1 MNLKTLIVDDEME
14 LRKSV
19 ASILQNT
26 NLGIHFEIDEA
37 ANGREALDK
46 VKAKDWDLILMDVRM
61 PEMDGLQALTEIKE
75 HNPSTFVVIMTAH
88 SNLTDAITAI
98 KEGAYDYLEKPVSPE
113 KLTDIVKKSLE
124 AHEMVSSL
132 AASNPIFD
140 DDIESEI
147 VGSNSKMKEVFNLIY
162 KLCKVETTV
171 LIRGENGTGKELV
184 ARAIHF
190 NSPRKSGQFV
200 AVNCGAIPE
209 NLMES
214 EFFGHEKGAFTGAYE
229 RKIGK
234 FQLANNGTLFLDEI
248 GELRPEMQVKLLRA
262 IQEKKFTPVG
272 SNREVKTNARIVAAT
287 NRNLEKMM
295 ETEDFREDLFY
306 RLNVMPIFLPP
317 LRERPDDIT
326 VLANTFLQK
335 FSKLHDKKINSV
347 DADCLELMKKYRW
360 PGNIRELENIIERAF
375 IVEPSSTMTRQS
387 LPDQILNE
395 VQKLGVPAVSGQGQ
409 GPGTSGNKT
418 SEFSSGSG
426 STEPTGPLDFEV
438 YKEKVEKDFILSAL
452 KANKGKINQ
461 TVAQANI
468 PKNTLLRKIRKYSI
482 NVKDF
487 MD

>member
-1 MNLKTLIVDDEME
+1 MNLKTLIVDDEAE

-19 ASILQNT
+19 TSILQNT
-26 NLGIHFEIDEA
+26 QLGIQFDIEEA
-37 ANGREALDK
+37 TNGKEALEK
-46 VKAKDWDLILMDVRM
+46 VKGGDWDLILMDVRM
-61 PEMDGLQALTEIKE
+61 PEMDGLEALKEIKE
-75 HNPSTFVVIMTAH
+75 HDPSTFVVIMTAH
-88 SNLTDAITAI
+88 SNLNDAITAI

-147 VGSNSKMKEVFNLIY
+147 VGHNSKMKEVFNLIY

-214 EFFGHEKGAFTGAYE
+214 EFFGHEKGAFTGAVE

-248 GELRPEMQVKLLRA
+248 GELKPDMQVKLLRA

-272 SNREVKTNARIVAAT
+272 SNREVKTNARIIAAT

-295 ETEDFREDLFY
+295 ETDDFREDLFY

-317 LRERPDDIT
+317 LRERPDDIP

-335 FSKLHDKKINSV
+335 FSKMHEKKLVQI
-347 DADCLELMKKYRW
+347 DADCLEAMKKYRW

-375 IVEPSSTMTRQS
+375 IVETGSHMTKAMLPEQVLKEVGSKPTVNSASPMSATISS
-387 LPDQILNE
+387 
-395 VQKLGVPAVSGQGQ
+395 
-409 GPGTSGNKT
+409 
-418 SEFSSGSG
+418 SE
-426 STEPTGPLDFEV
+426 PLDFEV
-438 YKEKVEKDFILSAL
+438 FKEQAEKDFIVNAL

-468 PKNTLLRKIRKYSI
+468 PKNTLLRKIRKYNI

-487 MD
+487 SN

>member
-1 MNLKTLIVDDEME
+1 MMNLKTLIVDDELE

-19 ASILQNT
+19 ASILKNT
-26 NLGIHFEIDEA
+26 QLNVQFEIDEA
-37 ANGREALDK
+37 GNGKEALDK
-46 VKAKDWDLILMDVRM
+46 VKKQFYDLILMDVRM
-61 PEMDGLQALTEIKE
+61 PEMNGLDALKEIKE
-75 HNPSTFVVIMTAH
+75 HDPRTFVVIMTAH
-88 SNLTDAITAI
+88 SNLNDAITAI
-98 KEGAYDYLEKPVSPE
+98 KDGAYDYLEKPVSPE
-113 KLTDIVKKSLE
+113 KLTDIVKKSIE

-132 AASNPIFD
+132 TASNPIFD

-147 VGSNSKMKEVFNLIY
+147 VGHNTKMKEVFSLIY

-171 LIRGENGTGKELV
+171 LVRGENGTGKELV

-190 NSPRKSGQFV
+190 NSPRKSGTMV

-234 FQLANNGTLFLDEI
+234 FQLANNGTLFLDEV
-248 GELRPEMQVKLLRA
+248 GELKPEMQVKLLRA
-262 IQEKKFTPVG
+262 LQEKKFTPVG
-272 SNREVKTNARIVAAT
+272 SNREVKTNARIIAAT

-295 ETEDFREDLFY
+295 ETGDFREDLFY

-317 LRERPDDIT
+317 LRERPDDIP
-326 VLANTFLQK
+326 VLALTFLQK
-335 FSKLHDKKINSV
+335 FSKEHGKVIATLDQ
-347 DADCLELMKKYRW
+347 DCLEIMKKYRW
-360 PGNIRELENIIERAF
+360 PGNIRELENVIERAF
-375 IVEPSSTMTRQS
+375 IVEASNTMTKSS
-387 LPDQILNE
+387 LPDHMRLLAPTSLQTNTAPATATQNLKNPQEPLNFE
-395 VQKLGVPAVSGQGQ
+395 IFKEQAEK
-409 GPGTSGNKT
+409 
-418 SEFSSGSG
+418 EF
-426 STEPTGPLDFEV
+426 
-438 YKEKVEKDFILSAL
+438 IMSAL

-487 MD
+487 TEN

>member
-1 MNLKTLIVDDEME
+1 MKLKTLIVDDEIE

-26 NLGIHFEIDEA
+26 NLGIDFDIDEA

-46 VKAKDWDLILMDVRM
+46 VKSTDWDLILMDVRM

-88 SNLTDAITAI
+88 SNLNDAIAAI

-113 KLTDIVKKSLE
+113 KLADIVKKSLE

-147 VGSNSKMKEVFNLIY
+147 VGNNSKMKEVFNLIY

-200 AVNCGAIPE
+200 AVNCGALPE

-326 VLANTFLQK
+326 VLINTFLQK
-335 FSKLHDKKINSV
+335 FSKSHDKKINSV

-360 PGNIRELENIIERAF
+360 PGNIRELENIVERAF
-375 IVEPSSTMTRQS
+375 IIENSSTMTRQS

-395 VQKLGVPAVSGQGQ
+395 VQKLIVPSGLEQ
-409 GPGTSGNKT
+409 P
-418 SEFSSGSG
+418 SGSVVHG
-426 STEPTGPLDFEV
+426 TGPNSMGKAAQIDPSGPLDFEV

>member
-1 MNLKTLIVDDEME
+1 MNLKTLIVDDEVE

-19 ASILQNT
+19 VSVLKNT
-26 NLGIHFEIDEA
+26 PLNVQFNIDEA
-37 ANGREALDK
+37 SNGKEALEK
-46 VKAKDWDLILMDVRM
+46 VKNQFYDLILMDVRM
-61 PEMDGLQALTEIKE
+61 PEMNGLDALREIKE
-75 HNPSTFVVIMTAH
+75 HDPRTFVVIMTAH
-88 SNLTDAITAI
+88 SNLNDAVAAI
-98 KEGAYDYLEKPVSPE
+98 KDGAYDYLEKPVSAD
-113 KLTDIVKKSLE
+113 KLTDIVKKSIE
-124 AHEMVSSL
+124 AHEMVSNL

-147 VGSNSKMKEVFNLIY
+147 IGNNSKMKEVFNLIY

-190 NSPRKSGQFV
+190 NSPRKSGSMV

-214 EFFGHEKGAFTGAYE
+214 EFFGHEKGAFTGAHE

-248 GELRPEMQVKLLRA
+248 GELKPEMQVKLLRA

-295 ETEDFREDLFY
+295 ETGEFREDLFY

-317 LRERPDDIT
+317 LRERPDDIPE
-326 VLANTFLQK
+326 LALTFLEK
-335 FSKLHDKKINSV
+335 FSKEHGKVINGL
-347 DADCLELMKKYRW
+347 DPECLEIMKKYRW
-360 PGNIRELENIIERAF
+360 PGNIRELENVVERAF
-375 IVEPSSTMTRQS
+375 IVEPSSIMTKAS
-387 LPDQILNE
+387 LPDHMKKDLALQEPHLTH
-395 VQKLGVPAVSGQGQ
+395 LGSQATAPKGEAS
-409 GPGTSGNKT
+409 
-418 SEFSSGSG
+418 
-426 STEPTGPLDFEV
+426 PLDFEIF
-438 YKEKVEKDFILSAL
+438 KEQAEKDFIISAL
-452 KANKGKINQ
+452 RANKGKINQ

-482 NVKDF
+482 NVKDYTEG
-487 MD
+487 

>member
-1 MNLKTLIVDDEME
+1 MMNLKTLIVDDEQE

-19 ASILQNT
+19 VSILKNT
-26 NLGIHFEIDEA
+26 QLNVQFEIDEA
-37 ANGREALDK
+37 SNGQEALDK
-46 VKAKDWDLILMDVRM
+46 VKMQFYDLILMDVRM
-61 PEMDGLQALTEIKE
+61 PEMDGLEALKEIKE
-75 HNPSTFVVIMTAH
+75 HDPRTFVVIMTAH
-88 SNLTDAITAI
+88 SNLNDAVAAI
-98 KEGAYDYLEKPVSPE
+98 KDGAYDYLEKPVSPE
-113 KLTDIVKKSLE
+113 KLTDIVKKSIE

-132 AASNPIFD
+132 TASNPIFD

-147 VGSNSKMKEVFNLIY
+147 VGNNTKMKEVFNLIY

-184 ARAIHF
+184 SRAIHF
-190 NSPRKSGQFV
+190 NSPRKSGTFV

-214 EFFGHEKGAFTGAYE
+214 EFFGHEKGAFTGAIE

-248 GELRPEMQVKLLRA
+248 GELKPEMQVKLLRA

-295 ETEDFREDLFY
+295 ETGEFREDLFY

-317 LRERPDDIT
+317 LRERPDDIP
-326 VLANTFLQK
+326 VLAMSFLQK
-335 FSKLHDKKINSV
+335 FSKDHGKTILSLDPE
-347 DADCLELMKKYRW
+347 CLELMKKYRW
-360 PGNIRELENIIERAF
+360 PGNIRELENIVERAF
-375 IVEPSSTMTRQS
+375 IIESSSVMTKSS
-387 LPDQILNE
+387 LPDQMKTDLTKTIVTSLGNLATDAKVPQEPLNFE
-395 VQKLGVPAVSGQGQ
+395 IFKEQAEK
-409 GPGTSGNKT
+409 
-418 SEFSSGSG
+418 EF
-426 STEPTGPLDFEV
+426 
-438 YKEKVEKDFILSAL
+438 IMSAL

-482 NVKDF
+482 NVKEF
-487 MD
+487 SEN